1 MKSIMRLAA
10 TLLALSLFFVAEKSA
25 SAQILRCV
33 TDGVAMNGRIDPKSW
48 YVSLSA
54 STFMFLYENGS
65 IGEDEVTGTYSMKIS
80 TGETKT
86 VLGLKLKMFMVEGK
100 SYDGIR
106 ACVIDNQ
113 NVPVLIGL
121 SALPGEEEYMEDL
134 ITKAK
139 EDEAVKAWSDSMAH
153 ANKNLAIKYFN
164 EKSYNL
170 AADKFARLKDAGQLD
185 SRSTYFYICTLA
197 FSGDYRRCVD
207 EGEAWLKENDGNPN
221 QATVEM
227 LVGASYQQLGEKDKA
242 IRYKK
247 LYLERTVPDKDYGT
261 YINVLLS
268 LGSCLNGID
277 ETEALNYYK
286 KAFELVSDH
295 GGFTEKMVSDGLI
308 QDEAAATALYGMG
321 ISALRSGNKKD
332 GRRWMVD
339 AALCGNADAAD
350 FCRKISWRLKR

>member
-1 MKSIMRLAA
+1 MRLAA
-10 TLLALSLFFVAEKSA
+10 TLLALVLFSGAGKAAF
-25 SAQILRCV
+25 AQTLRCV

-65 IGEDEVTGTYSMKIS
+65 ISEDEVTGTYAMKIS

-86 VLGLKLKMFMVEGK
+86 VLGLKLKEFMVEGK
-100 SYDGIR
+100 RYDGIR

-113 NVPVLIGL
+113 NVPVLVGL
-121 SALPGEEEYMEDL
+121 SALPGDEESLEAMMA
-134 ITKAK
+134 KAN
-139 EDEAVKAWSDSMAH
+139 EDEMSAAKADSAARSD
-153 ANKNLAIKYFN
+153 KGLAIRYFN

-170 AADKFARLKDAGQLD
+170 AADKFARLKDARQLD

-247 LYLERTVPDKDYGT
+247 LYLERTSPDKDYGT
-261 YINVLLS
+261 YVNVLLS
-268 LGSCLNGID
+268 LGACFNGTD
-277 ETEALNYYK
+277 EAEALNYYK

-295 GGFTEKMVSDGLI
+295 GGFTEKMVSDGLV